1 MSTMY
6 GILRGLGFRHNRP
19 RHAAKRAYDP
29 QAKAKM
35 NAITG
40 VLSSRVA
47 GNHVL
52 YEDESDLHLL
62 PTLRSAWMLR
72 GKQLRVPTPGTN
84 HKKSVFGAM
93 DIRTGAFIHRIFDRK
108 RAAEF
113 IEFLDHTVVAQ
124 YPTGKTHIIL
134 YNFSVHK
141 ARSVQAWLTSRPG
154 VNLYFLPCYMP
165 QLNPVEKVWWHMKA
179 VVTANRLYGSMAAL
193 VDVANAFFEQL
204 SPSRVQTLAA

>member
-1 MSTMY
+1 MA
-6 GILRGLGFRHNRP
+6 HDRP
-19 RHAAKRAYDP
+19 RRAAKRARDP

-35 NAITG
+35 NAITE

-62 PTLRSAWMLR
+62 PTLRVAWMPR
-72 GKQLRVPTPGTN
+72 GKQPRVPTPGTSQ
-84 HKKSVFGAM
+84 KKSVFGAL

-108 RAAEF
+108 RAVEF
-113 IEFLDHTVVAQ
+113 IEFLEYVVAQ
-124 YPTGKTHIIL
+124 YPTGKIHVIL
-134 YNFSVHK
+134 DNFSVHK
-141 ARSVQAWLTSRPG
+141 ARSVQAWLTSHPR
-154 VNLYFLPCYMP
+154 VKLYFLPCYMP

-179 VVTANRLYGSMAAL
+179 VVTANRLYGSMTAL
-193 VDVANAFFEQL
+193 VDAANAFFEQL